1 MSKRERERGEKSEG
15 EGRKADEDKIAA
27 ARPQQGWEAAR
38 ICSSADSTPVQQL
51 PRPPPGPKPLWACS
65 TEALSVAVPLLSM
78 DPQPHKAIFFFCLA
92 NDETPSSHS
101 YLRCKGII
109 PPSLLRTLCQS
120 FSCGK
125 TESLLELVCR
135 LTCTLERSAP
145 PFPMV
150 RALVRTLLY
159 ATCSRSRGLPN
170 LGTSLPNLPR

>member
-125 TESLLELVCR
+125 TESLLHG
-135 LTCTLERSAP
+135 TCVSPYLYSRTFRSTRP
-145 PFPMV
+145 HG
-150 RALVRTLLY
+150 TS
-159 ATCSRSRGLPN
+159 SRSYVTLRHL
-170 LGTSLPNLPR
+170 LSKSRST